1 MGLILPV
8 GAPAK
13 QQLEGGHWY
22 DRSGR
27 PCYEQRTQKG
37 GLRATD
43 LRDGRK
49 LGLVPSVTTVLSV
62 IAKPQLENWKVRQG
76 IWAALTATRSS
87 GESDES
93 FIARVLL
100 ESQQQAKDAAN
111 EGNRIHDAIEC
122 SFKGLLFPPHYEPH
136 VEAVRKKLH
145 EMFPGVNDW
154 IAEASFAHPSGFGGK
169 VDLHSPSTGIVVDH
183 KGKDGEVWSDG
194 KHAYAR
200 VTEDGEEKD
209 KKCDYDQNFQLAP
222 YNRGL
227 LLPPSECANLF
238 VSRTHPGKVAGH
250 VWTRKEI
257 DEGWNV
263 FEGALELWKRM
274 RKFDSSFVLEHSA

>member
-8 GAPAK
+8 SAPVK

-62 IAKPQLENWKVRQG
+62 IAKPQLENWKVEQG
-76 IWAALTATRSS
+76 IWAALTATRSP

-93 FIARVLL
+93 FIARVIT
-100 ESQQQAKDAAN
+100 ESKQQTKDAAN
-111 EGNRIHDAIEC
+111 EGSRIHDGIEC
-122 SFKGLLFPPHYEPH
+122 SFKGLPFPSHYEPH
-136 VEAVRKKLH
+136 VEAVRNKLH
-145 EMFPGVNDW
+145 EIYPGVNDW
-154 IAEASFAHPSGFGGK
+154 VAEASFAHPSGYGGK
-169 VDLHSPSTGIVVDH
+169 VDLHSPSTGIVIDH
-183 KGKDGEVWSDG
+183 KGKDGDFSDG
-194 KHAYAR
+194 KKLA
-200 VTEDGEEKD
+200 
-209 KKCDYDQNFQLAP
+209 YDQHWQLAP

-238 VSRTHPGKVAGH
+238 VSRTHPGKVAH
-250 VWTRKEI
+250 HIWTQKEI
-257 DEGWNV
+257 DEGWSV
-263 FEGALELWKRM
+263 FEGALELWKRL
-274 RKFDSSFVLEHSA
+274 RKFDSAF